1 MNCIIWGNT
10 DTWGN
15 SSSISDSVDVFYSNV
30 EDGYPGVG
38 NIDDYPEFVDTANGD
53 YHLAENS
60 PCIGNGIDSLEIAG
74 VWYRCPFTDL
84 EGNPRPNPL
93 GTMPDMGAYENAPL
107 VGIEENISSMNPVSF
122 YLSQNYPN
130 PFNPTTKIK
139 FSIPQKSQVVI
150 KVFDVLG
157 NEIET
162 LVNEEKLTGTY
173 ELTWGAEG
181 LTSGVYFYKI
191 KAGVFVETKKMILI
205 K

>member
-1 MNCIIWGNT
+1 
-10 DTWGN
+10 
-15 SSSISDSVDVFYSNV
+15 
-30 EDGYPGVG
+30 
-38 NIDDYPEFVDTANGD
+38 
-53 YHLAENS
+53 
-60 PCIGNGIDSLEIAG
+60 
-74 VWYRCPFTDL
+74 
-84 EGNPRPNPL
+84 
-93 GTMPDMGAYENAPL
+93 MPDMGAYENAPL